1 MRKDVRKSQ
10 KSIVPNRTTFRD
22 NPERKET
29 LRGKFVNK
37 AISYLGVPY
46 GKRYLTED
54 NPLYFSPI
62 FLDCCGLVRQCIND
76 LSEEFGF
83 KLFRWNQAYQMDVLP
98 DKIEFENLK
107 PGDLIFYEAIYY
119 PEKGWKQQ
127 PHNLVH
133 VEIYLGG
140 QDTPER
146 TIGSRNRYGV
156 VEYNDTY
163 QFTSEN
169 YYDIKYHFK
178 SIDSWLKGIHKSVCE
193 EHRWHEMNIEN
204 KQNKFSLFEEDDL
217 INDSIYEFAQEMKI

>member
-1 MRKDVRKSQ
+1 MENIGSNNSKEQDDNKEDRLVNLLVFDNTDNVYGNNSSLQNNFQRFLKMRKDVRKSQ
-10 KSIVPNRTTFRD
+10 KSIVPNRTSFRD

-133 VEIYLGG
+133 IEIYLGG

-163 QFTSEN
+163 Q
-169 YYDIKYHFK
+169 
-178 SIDSWLKGIHKSVCE
+178 
-193 EHRWHEMNIEN
+193 
-204 KQNKFSLFEEDDL
+204 
-217 INDSIYEFAQEMKI
+217 